1 MAYVHSAA
9 RAMDGCAG
17 VRTNGPR
24 RVCLA
29 IIRLSLCLF
38 PPSAG
43 SAAYFMKGKR
53 WRGVTLSEGAHKRLD
68 KEQAVVQLGKG
79 EKGEQLPAVLCVQ
92 RGVHLLVAL
101 VVWRAGRHDQTRG
114 LSNSLSIGSGESGCF
129 PVSIFAVDADDNVGM
144 AVVAVTAVAEGT

>member
-9 RAMDGCAG
+9 RTMDGCAG

-53 WRGVTLSEGAHKRLD
+53 WRALSEGAHKRLD
-68 KEQAVVQLGKG
+68 KEQRGKG

-92 RGVHLLVAL
+92 RGVHLLVAP
-101 VVWRAGRHDQTRG
+101 VVWRAVCSDSRLER
-114 LSNSLSIGSGESGCF
+114 
-129 PVSIFAVDADDNVGM
+129 
-144 AVVAVTAVAEGT
+144 